1 MKLTERFGDGEFVIT
16 SEVAPVKGCVRTG
29 EVPPFLEEARS
40 VAGYVHAVNV
50 TDNESAAMKL
60 GSLAAS
66 VYLKRDGIEP
76 VFQVTCRDRNRI
88 ALQSD
93 LLSACSLGIENVL
106 CVTGDHVK
114 LGDHPAAK
122 PVFDIDSVQLLTIA
136 EQLNN
141 GRDMAGNPLSA
152 PTDLCL
158 GAVVNPNFDPLDLQ
172 LIKME
177 KKIAAGARFFQ
188 TQAVYD
194 IKVFE
199 LFARKAGEFGVPIQ
213 YGVVII
219 KSPEM
224 AKYMNDHVAGIT
236 IPDSFIA
243 EIASVPKEGRKEK
256 AVEMTA
262 RLVSEIAP
270 MVQGVHFM
278 PIGWSDILADII
290 KRAIPS
296 RSGN

>member
-1 MKLTERFGDGEFVIT
+1 MKLTERLRNGEFVIT
-16 SEVAPVKGCVRTG
+16 SEVAPVKGCVRTD
-29 EVPPFLEEARS
+29 EVPAFLEEARK

-106 CVTGDHVK
+106 CVTGDHMK

-122 PVFDIDSVQLLTIA
+122 AVFDVDSVQLLAIA

-141 GRDMAGNPLSA
+141 GYDKAGNRLSA

-158 GAVVNPNFDPLDLQ
+158 GAVT
-172 LIKME
+172 LIS
-177 KKIAAGARFFQ
+177 
-188 TQAVYD
+188 T
-194 IKVFE
+194 
-199 LFARKAGEFGVPIQ
+199 
-213 YGVVII
+213 
-219 KSPEM
+219 
-224 AKYMNDHVAGIT
+224 
-236 IPDSFIA
+236 
-243 EIASVPKEGRKEK
+243 
-256 AVEMTA
+256 
-262 RLVSEIAP
+262 
-270 MVQGVHFM
+270 
-278 PIGWSDILADII
+278 
-290 KRAIPS
+290 PS
-296 RSGN
+296 ISSS